1 MGALRSLIPLKVN
14 RFGDGVV
21 FIRQNQVMGSFGLI
35 NRFKQ
40 TDNVDSERFNGERFN
55 SVCSDV
61 ILSGFIGLEC
71 AFPRLFTQRAI

>member
-1 MGALRSLIPLKVN
+1 MLGALRSLIPLKVN
-14 RFGDGVV
+14 RFGDGVIS
-21 FIRQNQVMGSFGLI
+21 IRQKQVMGSFGLI

-40 TDNVDSERFNGERFN
+40 TDNVDSERFN

-71 AFPRLFTQRAI
+71 AFPLPFTQRAI